1 MKPSPRPTNYPTHEP
16 SNLPTLRP
24 TLYPTSYPT
33 SHPTATPTTK
43 LFHQHEIDSFKFFVF
58 STVAIII
65 FSFASLILIRKSC
78 FGIQETNVQENN
90 DFDTEAAELLRN
102 HQLIVSAD
110 TVPALQNSYQK
121 PYEIEKQFQQN
132 IMKSATS
139 ASTLIDSPKREYER
153 SFEMEHSNIHDES
166 PLGCTDIEWLPLLP
180 SKKRRHHVAD
190 DEHSRSHRPIPQIN
204 AEDHMVY
211 RKVGISIISSPGN
224 IRASLADGKI
234 DNKEGV
240 SSPGLKGTVW
250 IIFNSQIVNHALF
263 AFKPSYSSRATFAD
277 EHENWPIQ
285 VCNADNKYILEAEIS
300 LCTVYVCMYMCVV
313 KLCFMFRDSHSGG
326 EDSDHEIPTTE
337 GGSAQPDTIPSAE
350 YKASASATVGKG
362 PGPSTSNAPSVL
374 DEPRRHVFV
383 DESNIFLGAQ
393 NSGS

>member
-1 MKPSPRPTNYPTHEP
+1 MSLFDAQSSIFRRPTSSQALLWWFWSTNAPSMKPSPRPTNYPTHEP

-43 LFHQHEIDSFKFFVF
+43 LFHQHEIDSFKFFVI

-65 FSFASLILIRKSC
+65 FSFASLLLIRKSC
-78 FGIQETNVQENN
+78 FGIQETNAQENN

-139 ASTLIDSPKREYER
+139 ASSLIDSPKREYKR
-153 SFEMEHSNIHDES
+153 SFEMEHSNIHDKS

-180 SKKRRHHVAD
+180 LQRLRHDVAD
-190 DEHSRSHRPIPQIN
+190 DDSHRPLPQIN

-211 RKVGISIISSPGN
+211 RKVDISTIF
-224 IRASLADGKI
+224 RASLADGKI

-250 IIFNSQIVNHALF
+250 IIF
-263 AFKPSYSSRATFAD
+263 
-277 EHENWPIQ
+277 
-285 VCNADNKYILEAEIS
+285 
-300 LCTVYVCMYMCVV
+300 
-313 KLCFMFRDSHSGG
+313 
-326 EDSDHEIPTTE
+326 
-337 GGSAQPDTIPSAE
+337 
-350 YKASASATVGKG
+350 
-362 PGPSTSNAPSVL
+362 
-374 DEPRRHVFV
+374 
-383 DESNIFLGAQ
+383 
-393 NSGS
+393 